1 MANYVRVGNRTM
13 TEAERASLTPKQV
26 QEIKIQAEKANQKR
40 LENIQATLGQSPQKM
55 TIDVTPKG
63 VATRKAAIAA
73 EEAKIAAETKAISE
87 ELGSETPAFTGEA
100 EAPVEVKKSKAEKKK
115 AKEPAVA
122 ST

>member
-1 MANYVRVGNRTM
+1 MADYVRVGNRTM
-13 TEAERASLTPKQV
+13 TASERANLTPQQV
-26 QEIKIQAEKANQKR
+26 QEYKLQGERANQLR
-40 LENIQATLGQSPQKM
+40 LDNMRLSGEVMPQKM

-63 VATRKAAIAA
+63 VATRKAAIEV

-87 ELGSETPAFTGEA
+87 ELGAETSAFTDEA